1 MRYLA
6 LGLAGLVLLGGQASG
21 PVFARKTDPWVD
33 NSLTG
38 RVSRTAPAKTNPMSA
53 PPTQLAQQVNGP
65 VLTLAQFLD
74 QVRVNY
80 PKLTG
85 ADLERRI
92 ASAKRIEKQG
102 AFDPYVTG
110 LSEYNR
116 YNSSSD
122 TGKNLEAWV
131 NEAALTLPTR
141 SGASIG
147 LTGKL
152 NRGEIKTPFSPT
164 GENGEYGVALKAP
177 LLRGLIW
184 NEKNAAE
191 RQAFLGEPQAD
202 AEFLATRLDTLLS
215 AGQTYWE
222 WMGAFRRLQLNE
234 AFTALADERARWIQI
249 RAEAGDLPFIDVAEA
264 RQEVLRRQG
273 NLVKARR
280 DWQKARFKL
289 DLYRWLT
296 STAPDLQPI
305 KSPEQFPQV
314 LLVDDPTQSA
324 YQQTAFRTRPELVIN
339 RQQQRI
345 VEIDYKL
352 ARNQR
357 LPEANLSVG
366 PAIETGKDSAG
377 FVMKAGVQILA
388 PLRQR
393 MARGRALQAD
403 LKLQKLKLDE
413 TWLQRQIDLQVQ
425 DAVNALNTT
434 YERVDLAQREV
445 AFARKLEDGE
455 RVKFQMGDTNVF
467 MVNQRER
474 AALEAAL
481 KLVDVQMEYQLF
493 TLQLLAN
500 IGQL

>member
-1 MRYLA
+1 MHQKS
-6 LGLAGLVLLGGQASG
+6 LGLCVWVLFSCLTLNT
-21 PVFARKTDPWVD
+21 VFAQPLNRPVT
-33 NSLTG
+33 SQ
-38 RVSRTAPAKTNPMSA
+38 TNPA
-53 PPTQLAQQVNGP
+53 PPPAPLLGP
-65 VLTLAQFLD
+65 VLTLAEFLD

-92 ASAKRIEKQG
+92 ATAKRIEKQG

-122 TGKNLEAWV
+122 IGKNLDAWV
-131 NEAALTLPTR
+131 NEAAVMLPTR
-141 SGASIG
+141 SGVAVG

-152 NRGEIKTPFSPT
+152 NRGDIKTPISPT
-164 GENGEYGVALKAP
+164 GEGGEYGIALKAP
-177 LLRGLIW
+177 LLRGFIW

-191 RQAFLGEPQAD
+191 KQARLGEPQAD
-202 AEFLATRLDTLLS
+202 AEFLFTRLDTLLS
-215 AGQTYWE
+215 AGQTYWD
-222 WMGAFRRLQLNE
+222 WMSAYRRLQLNE
-234 AFTALADERARWIQI
+234 TFVALADERARGVQT
-249 RAEAGDLPFIDVAEA
+249 RAEAGDLPLIDAAEA

-273 NLVKARR
+273 NLVKAQR
-280 DWQKARFKL
+280 DCQKARFKL

-296 STAPDLQPI
+296 STTPDLQPVT
-305 KSPEQFPQV
+305 SPQQFPQA
-314 LLVDDPTQSA
+314 LLVDSPTQAA
-324 YQQTAFRTRPELVIN
+324 YQQTAFRTRPELAIN

-393 MARGRALQAD
+393 IARGRALQAD

-434 YERVDLAQREV
+434 YQRLDLAQREL

-455 RVKFQMGDTNVF
+455 RIKFQLGDSNVF

-474 AALEAAL
+474 ASFEAAL
-481 KLVDVQMEYQLF
+481 KLVDVQTEYQLHS
-493 TLQLLAN
+493 LQLLAN
-500 IGQL
+500 TGQL